1 MGSGPWVRGDDDVH
15 PGCVPRASASDA
27 AQGPRDGQAGAAAH
41 TLGGI
46 PANDF
51 RVMGQSQLVPK
62 MRRPVM
68 TDPRAWRVCLS
79 P

>member
-41 TLGGI
+41 TLG
-46 PANDF
+46 
-51 RVMGQSQLVPK
+51 VSQP
-62 MRRPVM
+62 M
-68 TDPRAWRVCLS
+68 TSGSWAKVSLFLK
-79 P
+79 